1 MHFVITTYTPLVTVG
16 LDMKTFI
23 NNLKTQVVWTVP
35 VKLPLFK
42 ECQMGAWQVASLL
55 GDDSGVKNPPHVTP

>member
-1 MHFVITTYTPLVTVG
+1 
-16 LDMKTFI
+16 MKTFI

-35 VKLPLFK
+35 VKLLLFK